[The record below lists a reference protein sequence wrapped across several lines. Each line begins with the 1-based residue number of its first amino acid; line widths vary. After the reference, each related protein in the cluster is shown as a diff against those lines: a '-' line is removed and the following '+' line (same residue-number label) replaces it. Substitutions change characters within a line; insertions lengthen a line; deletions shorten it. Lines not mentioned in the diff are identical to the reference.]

1 MSGIHILKGH
11 KVHLQTAAYLI
22 GSGEPVKVTGRQRS
36 SVWKLGGDVLD
47 QEAA

>member
-1 MSGIHILKGH
+1 MWHEEMALTW
-11 KVHLQTAAYLI
+11 L

-47 QEAA
+47 QDAA